1 MDLITGGTGFIG
13 STLARTLLDQGKDIA
28 TFDIKATS
36 PLLKPYGK
44 HWTHYQGNLGNTGEL
59 FTAVQACRPKTI
71 FHLGGMLSIPSEQ
84 NPQASFS
91 TNVVGVYNVLEGA
104 RLFGVEQVIFAST
117 NGTYGNDLEELT
129 VIDDRTLQRP
139 FTMYGCGKLYGE
151 LLGRFYHRRYGVD
164 FRSVRLPAI
173 VGPGAKTKNV
183 SVYNAWAIEKAF
195 LGEPYEIFVTP
206 ETAAPILY
214 FKDAARA
221 FLDLS
226 KSPLERIETMN
237 YNLAGIDP
245 MPRAIDLKNAVL
257 KFLPHAKISFNP
269 DDLAMAFQKMHQGV
283 RWDETP
289 ARSEWNWKVQY
300 DLEKMVEDFIKELKE
315 HPAWYR

>member
-13 STLARTLLDQGKDIA
+13 STLARTLLDEGGEIA

-36 PLLKPYGK
+36 PLLESYGK
-44 HWTHYQGNLGNTGEL
+44 HWTHYQGNLGNMGEL
-59 FTAVQACRPKTI
+59 FTAVQACKPKTI

-91 TNVVGVYNVLEGA
+91 TNIVGIYNVLEGA
-104 RLFGVEQVIFAST
+104 RLFGAEQVIYAST
-117 NGTYGNDLEELT
+117 NGTYSNDLEGLT

-139 FTMYGCGKLYGE
+139 FTLYGCGKLFGE

-164 FRSVRLPAI
+164 FRSIRLPAI

-183 SVYNAWAIEKAF
+183 SIYNAWAIEKAF

-226 KSPLERIETMN
+226 SAPVKQIKTMN
-237 YNLAGIDP
+237 YNLAGIHP
-245 MPRAIDLKNAVL
+245 IPTALGLKNAIL
-257 KFLPHAKISFNP
+257 RFLPHAKISFNP

-283 RWDETP
+283 RWDETR
-289 ARSEWNWKVQY
+289 ATSEWNWKVEY
-300 DLEKMVEDFIKELKE
+300 DLEKMVEDFIKELKD
-315 HPAWYR
+315 HPSWYV

>member
-13 STLARTLLDQGKDIA
+13 STLAKALLDEGKEIG
-28 TFDIKATS
+28 TFDIKTTHPA
-36 PLLKPYGK
+36 LEPYGK
-44 HWTHYQGNLGNTGEL
+44 RWTHYTGNLGNMGEVL
-59 FTAVQACRPKTI
+59 TAIQACRPRTL
-71 FHLGGMLSIPSEQ
+71 FNLGGMLSIPSEH

-91 TNVVGVYNVLEGA
+91 TNVAGTYHVLEGA

-117 NGTYGNDLEELT
+117 NGTYSHDLEGLT

-139 FTMYGCGKLYGE
+139 FTMYGCGKVYGE
-151 LLGRFYHRRYGVD
+151 LLVRYYHRRYGID

-183 SVYNAWAIEKAF
+183 SIYNAWAIEKAF

-226 KSPLERIETMN
+226 RAPAGRIKTMN
-237 YNLAGIDP
+237 YNLAGIQP
-245 MPRAIDLKNAVL
+245 MPTAMDLKNAVL
-257 KFLPHAKISFNP
+257 HFLPQAKISFNP
-269 DDLAMAFQKMHQGV
+269 DDLAMAFQKMHQNV

-289 ARSEWNWKVQY
+289 ARNEWNWKIQY
-300 DLEKMVEDFIKELKE
+300 DLEKMVEDFIKELRE
-315 HPAWYR
+315 HPSWYH

>member
-13 STLARTLLDQGKDIA
+13 STLAKRQLDLGNEIA
-28 TFDIKATS
+28 TFDIKS
-36 PLLKPYGK
+36 SSRVLEPYGRR
-44 HWTHYQGNLGNTGEL
+44 WTHLQGNLGNMGEVL
-59 FTAVQACRPKTI
+59 TAIQACRPKTI
-71 FHLGGMLSIPSEQ
+71 FHLGGMLSTPSEQ

-104 RLFGVEQVIFAST
+104 RLFEVEQVIFAST
-117 NGTYGNDLEELT
+117 NGTYSLDLEGLP

-139 FTMYGCGKLYGE
+139 FTMYGCGKVFGE
-151 LLGRFYHRRYGVD
+151 LLGRYYHRRYAID
-164 FRSVRLPAI
+164 FRSLRLPAI

-183 SVYNAWAIEKAF
+183 SIYNAWAIEKSF
-195 LGEPYEIFVTP
+195 QGEPYEIFVTP

-226 KSPLERIETMN
+226 KAPVQQIKTMN
-237 YNLAGIDP
+237 YNLAGIHP
-245 MPRAIDLKNAVL
+245 IPTAMDLNDTIL
-257 KFLPHAKISFNP
+257 RFLPHAKVSFKP

-289 ARSEWNWKVQY
+289 AVKEWNWNVQY
-300 DLEKMVEDFIKELKE
+300 DLEAMVEDFIKELKE
-315 HPAWYR
+315 HPSWYL